1 MAPSGNTGLLFC
13 GLGVYTPPPCEH
25 WDVCQLKESTGGAE
39 GQKYVTAGRGGG
51 TGGEPQRKGTG
62 LWLWRARPSLRRGL
76 GWGAAGVSQSDSRS
90 GAPDLGSRGGS
101 HETSAGNTGG
111 AFLHTA
117 WVAPTDPQRRLPPG
131 TWQGEGRA
139 GGGTETS
146 PLCPSDPD
154 STRAGPGVPHA
165 GNPPAGPKGEF
176 QNFL

>member
-1 MAPSGNTGLLFC
+1 MVIPGCCFPLTS

-25 WDVCQLKESTGGAE
+25 WDVCLLKESTGGAE

-62 LWLWRARPSLRRGL
+62 LWLWRVRPSLRRGL
-76 GWGAAGVSQSDSRS
+76 GWGAAGVSQSDSGS
-90 GAPDLGSRGGS
+90 QAPDLGSRGGS
-101 HETSAGNTGG
+101 RETSAGNTGG

-117 WVAPTDPQRRLPPG
+117 WVAPTNLQRRLPPG

-154 STRAGPGVPHA
+154 STGAGPGVPHA
-165 GNPPAGPKGEF
+165 GNPPEGPKGEF